1 MKTLKP
7 LYCLVAAICCGMSV
21 PVAAAEPVRL
31 TDDGRLKRDPV
42 VWPDGKSIVFNL
54 EQPSGRMKL
63 VRLDLATKKL
73 SLLHADEN
81 LSDREL
87 TVSGDGNVYAYNLI
101 KGGPGIISDLWAVR
115 IDPPAVIKL
124 PAEAQWSSFP
134 SVSGDGK
141 RVVFAETGQTL
152 HLFEINFDDPDF
164 RSDQDDGSDEKK
176 RKEQEERRKNSRAK
190 AMKAG
195 TLWQFKGD
203 MLWPRLSPDGQTIA
217 YGDHRGGDFEIFAM
231 NADGT
236 NARRL
241 TKSPGIDARPA
252 WSPDGKQIA
261 FTSNRDGN
269 HEIYVMNADGSEPR
283 RMTNHPERD
292 DFAAWHPNGR
302 QLVFVGEREGS
313 LDLYSLEVHTK

>member
-1 MKTLKP
+1 MNP
-7 LYCLVAAICCGMSV
+7 LYCLVATICCGISV

-63 VRLDLATKKL
+63 VRLDLESKKQ
-73 SLLHADEN
+73 SFLHPDESI
-81 LSDREL
+81 SDREL
-87 TVSGDGNVYAYNLI
+87 TVSSDGNVYTYNLI
-101 KGGPGIISDLWAVR
+101 KGGAGIFSDLWAVR
-115 IDPPAVIKL
+115 IDPPAIIKL
-124 PAEAQWSSFP
+124 PTEEQWSSFP

-141 RVVFAETGQTL
+141 RVVFAEVGQKL
-152 HLFEINFDDPDF
+152 HLFDMNFDDPDF
-164 RSDQDDGSDEKK
+164 RSDQEDGSDEKK

-195 TLWQFKGD
+195 TLRQFKGD
-203 MLWPRLSPDGQTIA
+203 RLWPRLSPDGQTIA

-236 NARRL
+236 NTRRL
-241 TKSPGIDARPA
+241 TECPGIDARPA
-252 WSPDGKQIA
+252 WSPDGKRIA

-302 QLVFVGEREGS
+302 ELVFVGERDGS